1 MKRANHNPKKLTNFV
16 IMKKSLN
23 YLPAEKRRDLRQLV
37 EIIRDEVEDVVM
49 IILYGSYARNT
60 YVDYD
65 QRIEYGVKT
74 YFMSDY
80 DILIV
85 TEKRLG
91 TVEHSIYAKILRRFF
106 TNRAWEISTHPQFI
120 NESISELNKALDK
133 SRYFYTDIKREG
145 VMLYDSGKY
154 KLARRRKLD
163 FGEIHEMAKEYF
175 EDKFPFANRFFYN
188 ARKDARDNALRMCAF
203 NLHQSVENYLRTI
216 PMVFI
221 LYGYKEHDLAF
232 LFDKCKKH
240 TLDVYRA
247 FPQDTEEERRL
258 FKLLQDSY
266 VQARYNKNFVVT
278 KSDIDALLP
287 KIELLRD
294 IVEKV
299 CKQRIEYYNSQVSK

>member
-1 MKRANHNPKKLTNFV
+1 MR
-16 IMKKSLN
+16 KSLN
-23 YLPAEKRRDLRQLV
+23 FLPAEKRRDLRQLV
-37 EIIRDEVEDVVM
+37 SIIREEVSDVVM
-49 IILYGSYARNT
+49 VILYGSYARGT

-85 TEKRLG
+85 TQKRMG
-91 TVEHSIYAKILRRFF
+91 INEHAVYAKILRRFF
-106 TNRAWEISTHPQFI
+106 ENKAWEIHTHPQFI

-133 SRYFYTDIKREG
+133 SRYFYTDIKKEG

-163 FGEIHEMAKEYF
+163 YTEIAEMAQEYF
-175 EDKFPFANRFFYN
+175 EDKFQFASDLYE
-188 ARKDARDNALRMCAF
+188 DAMFDYGREKYKLASF
-203 NLHQSVENYLRTI
+203 HLHQATENFLRTI

-232 LFDKCKKH
+232 LMNECKKH
-240 TLDVYRA
+240 TLEIYRA
-247 FPQDTEEERRL
+247 FPQDTDEERRL
-258 FKLLQDSY
+258 FKLLQDAY

-278 KSDIDALLP
+278 RADIDALIP
-287 KIELLRD
+287 RIELLRD
-294 IVEKV
+294 LTETV
-299 CKQRIEYYNSQVSK
+299 CKEQIEFYGRQNRN